1 MATKLTKKDK
11 AHMKKMGI
19 SIDPITSSELKISMS
34 TTVSVGQLVLAGK
47 KVEII
52 TYITGAQALII
63 DDVLYKPEIMV
74 YTTDEVKD
82 EDENLTLNDLGIDV
96 GDVDGSY
103 VEEIPD
109 NE

>member
-1 MATKLTKKDK
+1 
-11 AHMKKMGI
+11 MGA
-19 SIDPITSSELKISMS
+19 SINPITSSEMKISMS
-34 TTVSVGQLVLAGK
+34 TTVSVEQLVLSGK
-47 KVEII
+47 KIEII
-52 TYITGAQALII
+52 TYYLTGAQALII

-74 YTTDEVKD
+74 YTTDEETG

-103 VEEIPD
+103 IEEITD

>member
-1 MATKLTKKDK
+1 
-11 AHMKKMGI
+11 MGA
-19 SIDPITSSELKISMS
+19 SINPITSSEMKVSIS
-34 TTVSVGQLVLAGK
+34 TTVNVEELVLSGK
-47 KVEII
+47 KIEII
-52 TYITGAQALII
+52 TYYLTGAQALII

-74 YTTDEVKD
+74 YTTDEETG

-103 VEEIPD
+103 IEEITD